1 MLAYGEGVQKITL
14 NHVRAAIGDT
24 EAASPISKKRP
35 WAWLPTS
42 LFIAASVVLLVLT
55 NNPENFNLVNLG
67 LGWIK

>member
-1 MLAYGEGVQKITL
+1 VK
-14 NHVRAAIGDT
+14 AAIGDT
-24 EAASPISKKRP
+24 EAACLTRKKRP

-55 NNPENFNLVNLG
+55 NTPENFNLVNLG